1 MNIIIDQSNYD
12 KKRKMSWFYETYD
25 VLAQKS
31 SELVDIYKKDLTD
44 FATTVT
50 SETGEIIHKVVQNIN
65 ENEVGSSSSKIRFGI

>member
-1 MNIIIDQSNYD
+1 
-12 KKRKMSWFYETYD
+12 MSWFYETYD

-65 ENEVGSSSSKIRFGI
+65 ENEDGSSSSKIRFGI